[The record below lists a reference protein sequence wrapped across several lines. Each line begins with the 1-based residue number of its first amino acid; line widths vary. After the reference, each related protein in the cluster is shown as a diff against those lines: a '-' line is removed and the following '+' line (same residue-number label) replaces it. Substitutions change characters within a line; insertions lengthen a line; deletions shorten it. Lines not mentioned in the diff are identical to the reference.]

1 MAKKE
6 MITQRVQN
14 AILSLNSLKVNFK
27 KTKSEYEAKSKEQ
40 SEIIIKSFI
49 KSGTD
54 SCTVDGPD
62 FKIKVKLVT
71 PRSIQWDVDALSK
84 TVSKDTFNK
93 IVDKQYLI
101 NDIEGLKDY
110 LKSCGV
116 NPKKF
121 MTFIDVIQSVNNN
134 MIEDLSKKGV
144 LDEDK
149 LKDCCS
155 VVESASYLKITEQDK
170 ND

>member
-1 MAKKE
+1 MAKNE
-6 MITQRVQN
+6 ITKKVQN
-14 AILSLNSLKVNFK
+14 EIIDLFDEKEKFK
-27 KTKSEYEAKSKEQ
+27 AYEKQYKAKTKELQ
-40 SEIIIKSFI
+40 NDIIKAFI
-49 KSGTD
+49 KSGKD
-54 SCTVDGPD
+54 VVEVPNVNRN
-62 FKIKVKLVT
+62 IRVKLVT
-71 PRSIQWDVDALSK
+71 PRTINWDIDKLSES
-84 TVSKDTFNK
+84 VSKDTLNK
-93 IVDKQYLI
+93 IVDKQYI
-101 NDIEGLKDY
+101 ISDMEGLKDY

-155 VVESASYLKITEQDK
+155 VVESASYLKLTEQDK

>member
-1 MAKKE
+1 MAKNE
-6 MITQRVQN
+6 IT
-14 AILSLNSLKVNFK
+14 K
-27 KTKSEYEAKSKEQ
+27 KTQNEIVDLFNEKEKFKLYEKQYKAKTKELQ
-40 SEIIIKSFI
+40 TDIIKDFI
-49 KSGTD
+49 KKGKD
-54 SCTVDGPD
+54 VVDVPYSN
-62 FKIKVKLVT
+62 KNLRVKLVT

-155 VVESASYLKITEQDK
+155 VVENASYLKITEQDK

>member
-1 MAKKE
+1 MVKNEITKRTQNEIVNLFNEKE
-6 MITQRVQN
+6 
-14 AILSLNSLKVNFK
+14 NFK
-27 KTKSEYEAKSKEQ
+27 LYKKQYEAKTKELQ
-40 SEIIIKSFI
+40 TDIIKDFI
-49 KSGTD
+49 KKGKD
-54 SCTVDGPD
+54 VVDVPYSN
-62 FKIKVKLVT
+62 KNLRVKLVT
-71 PRSIQWDVDALSK
+71 PKSIQWDVDALSK

-149 LKDCCS
+149 LKYCCS
-155 VVESASYLKITEQDK
+155 VIENASYLKITEQDK